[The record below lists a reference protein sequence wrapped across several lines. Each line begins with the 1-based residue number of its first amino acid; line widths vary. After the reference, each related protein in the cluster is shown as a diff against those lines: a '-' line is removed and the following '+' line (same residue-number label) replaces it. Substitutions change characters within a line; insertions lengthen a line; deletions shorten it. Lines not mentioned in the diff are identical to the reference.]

1 MVGCLSLG
9 GCSPCNS
16 TLNSFGSCLL
26 VTWRP
31 VAEDIKISSG
41 AARTSLPSLV
51 ARLPGGIASPVVKK
65 VNRNGSWNVML
76 ILIRTLGD

>member
-1 MVGCLSLG
+1 MPLSYLEACCRRYKNG
-9 GCSPCNS
+9 
-16 TLNSFGSCLL
+16 T
-26 VTWRP
+26 
-31 VAEDIKISSG
+31 
-41 AARTSLPSLV
+41 ARTSLLSLV